1 MRSGSHTVMSLSGRT
16 RCGYPLNHKLVRPLL
31 EFPFIRLFNILHVDV
46 PFVLSNDDGEAG
58 QSMQPI
64 TLYLTITVSANM
76 ASPILPNNAP
86 KILIEGDD
94 SPAEEATMPS
104 LSPDSEGPIRST
116 APEPLLPLPDNLS
129 VEIGVPTSHSQAEVS
144 PTEDPVIALRRADEA
159 MKPIDRSNTWEMAVE
174 RINWVMDTLSPI
186 AGVRVMSLCL
196 SFTEPTFT
204 QLHPYARMACGLL
217 LAIPKVHP
225 FASLSEQNTYAMFI
239 GRHS

>member
-1 MRSGSHTVMSLSGRT
+1 MV
-16 RCGYPLNHKLVRPLL
+16 CPLL
-31 EFPFIRLFNILHVDV
+31 EFPFVRLFNILHADV
-46 PFVLSNDDGEAG
+46 PFSLSNGDGKDG

-64 TLYLTITVSANM
+64 TLYLTMTVSTTM
-76 ASPILPNNAP
+76 ASPIL
-86 KILIEGDD
+86 LGDEA
-94 SPAEEATMPS
+94 PAEGATRPS
-104 LSPDSEGPIRST
+104 MSPDSGGPIQST
-116 APEPLLPLPDNLS
+116 APDPLLPLPDHFS

-186 AGVRVMSLCL
+186 AGVRVTSLCL
-196 SFTEPTFT
+196 SFTESTFT